1 MSRPALS
8 SWERQKAA
16 SLNTGQVASREETAV
31 LSVWALVLSL
41 ACHLGTWCNLGDA
54 AESQIFSL

>member
-1 MSRPALS
+1 MSRTALS

-31 LSVWALVLSL
+31 LSVGSGSELGLSL
-41 ACHLGTWCNLGDA
+41 STWCNLGDA